1 MPLKGEADDSGESKA
16 LAPRRRKPMRPTLFV
31 AIFLATFL
39 VMAQGNPV
47 FAEETIGVVRNAEG
61 VVTVTRGEEVLPA
74 TQGTKLLAGDI
85 LGTGPD
91 ATLGIIFRDNST
103 LSLGPE
109 SRLVIDEF
117 LFSPAE
123 GKLGL
128 LAHISRGTMAY
139 LSGLIG
145 KLAPE
150 SARFETPTASIGI
163 RGTYFAVRVEEP
175 DAKY

>member
-1 MPLKGEADDSGESKA
+1 
-16 LAPRRRKPMRPTLFV
+16 MRPTLFAAV
-31 AIFLATFL
+31 FLTTFSFLA
-39 VMAQGNPV
+39 QGIPV
-47 FAEETIGVVRNAEG
+47 FAEETIGVVRNTEG

-74 TQGTKLLAGDI
+74 TPGTKLLAGDI

-91 ATLGIIFRDNST
+91 GSLGIIFRDNST

-109 SRLVIDEF
+109 SRFVIDEF

-123 GKLGL
+123 GNLGL

-150 SARFETPTASIGI
+150 SVRFETPTASIGI
-163 RGTYFAVRVEEP
+163 RGTYFAVKVGEP
-175 DAKY
+175 DARN

>member
-74 TQGTKLLAGDI
+74 TPGTKLLAGDI

-145 KLAPE
+145 KLAPG
-150 SARFETPTASIGI
+150 SARFETPTASIAI